1 MEEGLFPHSQSMNSK
16 EDLEEERRLCYVG
29 ITRARR
35 KLFLTWTPFRRSFGA
50 DSAMQSIA
58 SRFLNEMPLDLIEGL
73 ESGPAY
79 LYEEDPEYR
88 SRQHHRFEYDEDE
101 DEEGEERVRPASES
115 RDPGP
120 SSLAELRNY
129 IQQQARPAKPAD
141 SGRSG
146 AVLKSGMRVRHA
158 QFGDGIILSRER
170 VGNDIKLVITFSR
183 VGRKTLMEKYAKL
196 QAL

>member
-1 MEEGLFPHSQSMNSK
+1 
-16 EDLEEERRLCYVG
+16 
-29 ITRARR
+29 
-35 KLFLTWTPFRRSFGA
+35 
-50 DSAMQSIA
+50 MQSIA
-58 SRFLNEMPLDLIEGL
+58 SRFFHEMPLDLIEGL

-79 LYEEDPEYR
+79 VYEEDPEYR

-101 DEEGEERVRPASES
+101 DEEDEEEEAEERVRPAES
-115 RDPGP
+115 RGPGP